1 MANIGVCPSTLIP
14 QSTGPSTFPCYPSVS
29 HMPHPLPPHAA
40 PGPEDAGLS
49 SCPDQGYLEPSQYAS
64 RGEGKGT
71 REGRKGSIG
80 VEMVSTFQGLFNTL
94 AYRKE
99 RWSGRGSACGL
110 KVLMDQSP
118 RSPVATRSCV
128 TLGKALPFSESS
140 PWNYSDISARQV

>member
-1 MANIGVCPSTLIP
+1 M
-14 QSTGPSTFPCYPSVS
+14 
-29 HMPHPLPPHAA
+29 
-40 PGPEDAGLS
+40 
-49 SCPDQGYLEPSQYAS
+49 
-64 RGEGKGT
+64 
-71 REGRKGSIG
+71 
-80 VEMVSTFQGLFNTL
+80 EMVSTFQGLFNTL